1 MPLLDIKNLRTTF
14 STQVGQVRAV
24 RGLNLTVDYGES
36 VGIVG
41 ESGSGKSVSMLSVM
55 GLLPV
60 NAHVNADSIMFDG
73 RELTTMDEREKR
85 KMHGSEIGMVFQDP
99 MTSLNPLH
107 TIGMQLMEPIKLH
120 MGLNKAQARERALEM
135 LKLVNIPSP
144 ESRLKQ
150 YPHEFSGGMRQ
161 RVMIAIALA
170 CNPKLII
177 ADEPTTAL
185 DVTIQA
191 QILELMQGLK
201 NQLNTSIIMITHDLG
216 VIASMC
222 SRIVVMYGGCVAE
235 TGTTREIFYSP
246 KHPYAWGLLRSIPKA
261 QMDGTHSKL
270 LPIPGTPPDM
280 LRPPKGCPFAPRC
293 PYAMQV
299 CREYMAPETV
309 LSDTHRVSCHLMHKN
324 APKVTREEV

>member
-1 MPLLDIKNLRTTF
+1 M
-14 STQVGQVRAV
+14 RAV

-246 KHPYAWGLLRSIPKA
+246 KHPYTWGLLRSIPKA

>member
-120 MGLNKAQARERALEM
+120 MGLNKVQARERALEM

-246 KHPYAWGLLRSIPKA
+246 KHPYTWGLLRSIPKA